1 MATITKRG
9 NSCRATVSLYKKGEY
24 KRETK
29 TFSNRKDAELWT
41 LEMELEKGRGKNIAE
56 RSTLFPDFYRNW
68 VHTVK
73 KTDVHEATFI
83 NYKRTLVIVDDL
95 FDSIQLKHLDD
106 LVMQKKINQYAE
118 THSKKQ

>member
-9 NSCRATVSLYKKGEY
+9 NSYHATVSLYKKGEY

-41 LEMELEKGRGKNIAE
+41 LEMELEKGRDKNIAE

-73 KTDVHEATFI
+73 KNDV
-83 NYKRTLVIVDDL
+83 R
-95 FDSIQLKHLDD
+95 
-106 LVMQKKINQYAE
+106 
-118 THSKKQ
+118 

>member
-9 NSCRATVSLYKKGEY
+9 NSYRATASLYKKGEY

-41 LEMELEKGRGKNIAE
+41 LEMELEKGRDKNIAE

-73 KTDVHEATFI
+73 K
-83 NYKRTLVIVDDL
+83 N
-95 FDSIQLKHLDD
+95 
-106 LVMQKKINQYAE
+106 
-118 THSKKQ
+118 